1 MLTIAEKIHLHTAWG
16 AHKQK
21 TKNRDKIMVKPGNI
35 TVTAAS
41 LANIDAFRAL
51 PESSREKIA
60 ALCRGRSIQAKR
72 LIIEKNEQAN
82 SVYFVL
88 SGKVTITL
96 FPDAGGEVNFRE
108 LGPGQ
113 MFGELGVLD
122 GEGRSAEAISSETC
136 AIISLSAANF
146 FAVLAQYP
154 EFSSY
159 VTRRLAK
166 LVRLLSERVV
176 EMSTLGVNNRI
187 HAELLRL
194 ARAVDPVSNA
204 VTIERMPTRKDF
216 AARISCNPEAVSRE
230 YTVLVRTGILDDKMK
245 GRARRVLDVGRLEE
259 MVKRVTTDPVEF
271 NTEENLRHTTQP
283 LVKHL
288 HRETAPSKI
297 RVVTDDD
304 ASRPMARRAANSG

>member
-1 MLTIAEKIHLHTAWG
+1 
-16 AHKQK
+16 
-21 TKNRDKIMVKPGNI
+21 MVKLGNI

-60 ALCRGRSIQAKR
+60 ALCRGRNIEANHG
-72 LIIEKNEQAN
+72 IIKKSGEASN
-82 SVYFVL
+82 VYFVL

-108 LGPGQ
+108 LCPGQ

-122 GEGRSAEAISSETC
+122 GEGRSAEAITSEAC

-154 EFSSY
+154 EVSSY

-194 ARAVDPVSNA
+194 ARSVDPKSNC
-204 VTIERMPTRKDF
+204 VTIQCMPTRKDF

-230 YTVLVRTGILDDKMK
+230 YTVLTEMGILEKIGSK
-245 GRARRVLDVGRLEE
+245 TRRVLDVRRLEQ
-259 MVKRVTTDPVEF
+259 MVERVTTDLGDSD
-271 NTEENLRHTTQP
+271 NLANSRQPAQPFVHHLDSRRPRTHTRIVTTQESRT
-283 LVKHL
+283 VAK
-288 HRETAPSKI
+288 RF
-297 RVVTDDD
+297 
-304 ASRPMARRAANSG
+304 ASDG

>member
-1 MLTIAEKIHLHTAWG
+1 
-16 AHKQK
+16 
-21 TKNRDKIMVKPGNI
+21 MVKLGNI

-60 ALCRGRSIQAKR
+60 TLCRGRSIQAKR
-72 LIIEKNEQAN
+72 PIIEKNEEAS

-108 LGPGQ
+108 LCPGQ

-122 GEGRSAEAISSETC
+122 GEGRSAEAITSEAC

-154 EFSSY
+154 EVSAY

-194 ARAVDPVSNA
+194 ARAVEPKSNC
-204 VTIERMPTRKDF
+204 VTIQCMPTRKDF

-230 YTVLVRTGILDDKMK
+230 YSVLVRLGILDKKMT
-245 GRARRVLDVGRLEE
+245 GRSRRVLDVGRLEE
-259 MVKRVTTDPVEF
+259 MVKRVATDPVELD
-271 NTEENLRHTTQP
+271 TEDHLQRPLRP

-288 HRETAPSKI
+288 VRDTFSTTMPVAT
-297 RVVTDDD
+297 TDEFRTILRRS
-304 ASRPMARRAANSG
+304 ASRG